1 MCALSA
7 AAHAQ
12 PAGVE
17 VLSKSRSIYWSAGVE
32 QPRYGISHDDPSI
45 VPDEQCRYD
54 ACVALPEGFDAP
66 RQMLTTTLPGGRY
79 AVLRFEGTVFQIGE
93 RWQALLRDWLPAS
106 GLQVDARPCYEY
118 YPPGTTYDPQ
128 TGIFDCDICIPVE
141 PL

>member
-1 MCALSA
+1 
-7 AAHAQ
+7 
-12 PAGVE
+12 
-17 VLSKSRSIYWSAGVE
+17 
-32 QPRYGISHDDPSI
+32 
-45 VPDEQCRYD
+45 
-54 ACVALPEGFDAP
+54 
-66 RQMLTTTLPGGRY
+66 
-79 AVLRFEGTVFQIGE
+79 VFQIGE